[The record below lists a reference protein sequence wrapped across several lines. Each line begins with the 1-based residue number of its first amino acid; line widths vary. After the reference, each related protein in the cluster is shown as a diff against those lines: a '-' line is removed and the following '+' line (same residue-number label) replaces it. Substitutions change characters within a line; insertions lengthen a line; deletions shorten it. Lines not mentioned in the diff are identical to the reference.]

1 METHSEASQRTLV
14 TFLLDRTGSMETIK
28 DDTIGAFNAYLDGL
42 QKSGAPIELTLVQ
55 FDSMSIDKVYVATPV
70 AQVPRLTAATFQ
82 PRASTPL
89 IDAAY
94 KTIAAVEK
102 SATAGAGAK
111 IVVCILTDGLENAST
126 EYNWND
132 LNALIKQK
140 AAAGW
145 QFNFMGCGIDAY
157 EQGQKMGIA
166 PSSTLSYR
174 RGDTQATQAAFEAT
188 AANTVAFAQALAPST
203 AFSATQRSAAK
214 DDYAHRADAATSPA
228 AAKTEKRKP
237 AIVDD
242 ITL

>member
-1 METHSEASQRTLV
+1 MFMQTNKGTSERTLV
-14 TFLLDRTGSMETIK
+14 TFLLDRTGSMEQIK

-42 QKSGAPIELTLVQ
+42 QKSGAVIDLTFVQ
-55 FDSMSIDKVYVATPV
+55 FDSMSIDKICVATPA
-70 AQVPRLTAATFQ
+70 AQVPKLTAATYQ

-94 KTIAAVEK
+94 KTIAAVDK
-102 SATAGAGAK
+102 SLAGTSAATK
-111 IVVCILTDGLENAST
+111 IVICIQTDGLENAST
-126 EYNWND
+126 EHTWNE

-166 PSSTLSYR
+166 AASTLSYR
-174 RGDTQATQAAFEAT
+174 RGDTQATQAAFVAS
-188 AANTVAFAQALAPST
+188 AANAAAFAKSAAPT
-203 AFSATQRSAAK
+203 TEFSAPQRSAAK
-214 DDYAHRADAATSPA
+214 DDYAHRATPA
-228 AAKTEKRKP
+228 GDKTDKRKP